1 MIDDPSS
8 APVPYDPSSMVGNA
22 TQKAVKLVWYKR
34 PWVLVTL
41 GVVVIVA
48 ASVAVD
54 LPRHTTV
61 AEDVSDETS
70 LMNQINGDIGGCAY
84 AIQETFTIYQDLK
97 AGSLTSADRSRT
109 PKLLRDDQTACSF
122 TSSAIYDLT
131 NNIQTSGTTAG
142 RSIGQALDVAT
153 LWTTSD
159 ALAAI
164 EDIQTIYGGTATAA
178 TVADL
183 SHQERLLAADRAKAE
198 IDVQA
203 AEATLHA
210 HLPAPNLP
218 TLPHLTG
225 TS

>member
-1 MIDDPSS
+1 MNDDPSS
-8 APVPYDPSSMVGNA
+8 TSVPYDPSSMVGNA
-22 TQKAVKLVWYKR
+22 TQKPVKLVWYKR
-34 PWVLVTL
+34 PWVLVTF

-61 AEDVSDETS
+61 AEDVSAETS
-70 LMNQINGDIGGCAY
+70 LMNQINGDIGGCGY

-122 TSSAIYDLT
+122 TSNAIYDLT

-142 RSIGQALDVAT
+142 KSIGQALDVAT

-164 EDIQTIYGGTATAA
+164 EDIQKIYAGTATPA

-183 SHQERLLAADRAKAE
+183 SQQERLLATDRAKAVV
-198 IDVQA
+198 DVQA
-203 AEATLHA
+203 AEAALHA

-218 TLPHLTG
+218 TQPHLTG